1 MADPPY
7 PLIAMWAQMASC
19 EAYWGGQVLHRLLG
33 TEEQFA
39 GGIQK
44 QHELGHRFI
53 SYNLPANLNAT
64 QHRGFPR
71 AGIVPMSMFPRDE
84 IPAAGFY
91 PQVGVRLFDGSLRC
105 PADVYNEANCCMG
118 APAWRD
124 YERHIVLDKYVRQ
137 YGNDGMYLDGGGLWD
152 LGCQDCKNLR
162 HGHAGYGQWMQ
173 GFLQWLRDVKAE
185 SRKARPGAVYAGEGL
200 SDVAFQYLD
209 LSLFYPDNAPEV
221 YLYSMPGN
229 YGVIHGAEFPF
240 FKDWPAGYM
249 EFASVYGLKFGGI
262 DWTFEREPQRA
273 RKVLAFREKITQFQ
287 FRSRFMDDRGLA
299 CHDPDV
305 KAKLFVRDEPG
316 TRGAMVVAYNPK
328 LKDRVTVTVDQAR
341 VGVMTSAWHYDYDA
355 RLQPLAAKLVGGKY
369 RFTLPAST
377 LSACF
382 LLERCEPLVAVDKIA
397 PVVPGESATA
407 RVTVTN
413 LEPGEINGSAT
424 LGLPAGWK
432 VTPQPF
438 RLATGRSQTF
448 DVSFTV
454 PAGTRWDVYDVYGV
468 AREAGR
474 ETKKCV
480 MMGVC
485 RPVQAE
491 LYWTKRDVLRLALR
505 NSSAREIRGTARLRL
520 PAGVT
525 ATPVEAPVALA
536 TRGSGE
542 VLFQIANV
550 RSVLTRQA
558 VTAVVKYGSE
568 ESFAYEHVQP
578 PLVNGNFEQSTAGDN
593 WPDYWN
599 YRRPEGLYLRG
610 AALDS
615 TDKVEGRYSLRIDP
629 YPNDVENCVQ
639 TSFVRLLP
647 DTRYRLSGWIKCT
660 AVRGTGIAIW
670 SIGAKDSK
678 RAVSFSI
685 GGGPTA
691 KTGQWQKF
699 EGEFLSADIDVPYGI
714 QVANW
719 NKGEG
724 TAWYDDIRLEE
735 VQ

>member
-1 MADPPY
+1 
-7 PLIAMWAQMASC
+7 
-19 EAYWGGQVLHRLLG
+19 
-33 TEEQFA
+33 
-39 GGIQK
+39 
-44 QHELGHRFI
+44 
-53 SYNLPANLNAT
+53 
-64 QHRGFPR
+64 
-71 AGIVPMSMFPRDE
+71 
-84 IPAAGFY
+84 
-91 PQVGVRLFDGSLRC
+91 
-105 PADVYNEANCCMG
+105 
-118 APAWRD
+118 
-124 YERHIVLDKYVRQ
+124 
-137 YGNDGMYLDGGGLWD
+137 
-152 LGCQDCKNLR
+152 
-162 HGHAGYGQWMQ
+162 
-173 GFLQWLRDVKAE
+173 
-185 SRKARPGAVYAGEGL
+185 
-200 SDVAFQYLD
+200 
-209 LSLFYPDNAPEV
+209 
-221 YLYSMPGN
+221 
-229 YGVIHGAEFPF
+229 
-240 FKDWPAGYM
+240 
-249 EFASVYGLKFGGI
+249 
-262 DWTFEREPQRA
+262 
-273 RKVLAFREKITQFQ
+273 
-287 FRSRFMDDRGLA
+287 
-299 CHDPDV
+299 
-305 KAKLFVRDEPG
+305 
-316 TRGAMVVAYNPK
+316 
-328 LKDRVTVTVDQAR
+328 
-341 VGVMTSAWHYDYDA
+341 
-355 RLQPLAAKLVGGKY
+355 
-369 RFTLPAST
+369 
-377 LSACF
+377 
-382 LLERCEPLVAVDKIA
+382 VAVDKIA

-724 TAWYDDIRLEE
+724 TAWYDDVRLEE
-735 VQ
+735 VN